1 MAIELW
7 FPTPIYFDIIT
18 GDTFDK
24 IQDDFAWVYDDLV
37 ANNTFSKVKGW
48 SPGTQ
53 SISDTTFK
61 NSMIDRYNLITFQN
75 EIGNHVGKFINGLNS
90 NNGEELRMVIKESW
104 MTLTTKNEFAHTHD
118 HYHADLSGV
127 YYYQTTGEDGNLYFE
142 TPNKML
148 KTSFMFRNLIDR
160 TVFKPEVGKIILF
173 PGGLDHGV
181 YTNTTDSNRVS
192 VSFNIYFER

>member
-7 FPTPIYFDIIT
+7 FPTPIYFDMIT
-18 GDTFDK
+18 GDAFDK
-24 IQDDFAWVYDDLV
+24 IQDDFSRVYDDLIIT
-37 ANNTFSKVKGW
+37 NKFSKVKDW

-53 SISDTTFK
+53 SLSDTTFK
-61 NSMIDRYNLITFQN
+61 NSMIDRYNLITFRN
-75 EIGNHVGKFINGLNS
+75 EIVDHVSKFINGIG
-90 NNGEELRMVIKESW
+90 NNKAESLQFVIKESW
-104 MTLTTKNEFAHTHD
+104 MTLTKKNEFAHTHD

-148 KTSFMFRNLIDR
+148 KTSFMFRSLIDR
-160 TVFKPEVGKIILF
+160 TVFKPEIGKIILF

-181 YTNTTDSNRVS
+181 YTNTSDSNRIS
-192 VSFNIYFER
+192 VSFNIYFDR